1 MRMYGAL
8 LLAYAALTSMQPLQA
23 QEIRGR
29 VVDDATRQAL
39 VNATVTLV
47 GPDSA
52 VLQRVGTDANG
63 FFRLVPKSSGQ
74 YEIVIELIGY
84 AKDRR
89 AVNFEGTALVVP
101 AFVLRAEAVPL
112 KPVEATGAAAANSEK
127 TVGFSRS
134 SMILA
139 GSKMRTLEEHGIPF
153 KSAVL
158 ETGSVQVKEYYA
170 RGQLVL
176 CIQSTRRM
184 ASFSAPAGGCAWPV
198 IVLDGVTLQPGDAEK
213 IVRHLSVPELESIEF
228 LPPVEAAQRYG
239 MNAAAN
245 GALVMWSRGRGPYR
259 DAARNSK

>member
-1 MRMYGAL
+1 MKT
-8 LLAYAALTSMQPLQA
+8 YAALLVACAASTGMLQA
-23 QEIRGR
+23 QDIRGR

-39 VNATVTLV
+39 VNATVMLV
-47 GPDSA
+47 GRDSA
-52 VLQRVGTDANG
+52 MLQRAGTDANG
-63 FFRLVPKSSGQ
+63 FFRLTPKSPGQ

-89 AVNFEGTALVVP
+89 AVNFEGAALVVP
-101 AFVLRAEAVPL
+101 AFVLRAEAVQL
-112 KPVEATGAAAANSEK
+112 KPVEATGTAAPNVEK
-127 TVGFSRS
+127 AVGFSRS

-158 ETGSVQVKEYYA
+158 ETGSVSVKEYYA

-184 ASFSAPAGGCAWPV
+184 ASFNQAPGGCAWPV
-198 IVLDGVTLQPGDAEK
+198 IVFDGVTLQPGDAEK
-213 IVRHLSVPELESIEF
+213 IVRGLSVQELESIEF

-245 GALVMWSRGRGPYR
+245 GALVLWSRGRGPYR
-259 DAARNSK
+259 DAARNDE